1 MIIKY
6 IHTSEPER
14 EKTYDTEKSLKNNPF
29 IDKTQKEFDE
39 WELEKF
45 KTDKNI
51 LFYEVVQ
58 GVM

>member
-6 IHTSEPER
+6 IHASEPER

-39 WELEKF
+39 WELEHIKQ
-45 KTDKNI
+45 DKNI
-51 LFYEVVQ
+51 LFYAVITE
-58 GVM
+58 

>member
-6 IHTSEPER
+6 IHASEPET

-29 IDKTQKEFDE
+29 IHKTQKEFDE

-45 KTDKNI
+45 KRDEHI
-51 LFYEVVQ
+51 VWFEVAKE
-58 GVM
+58 

>member
-1 MIIKY
+1 MLIKY
-6 IHTSEPER
+6 IHVSEPER

-51 LFYEVVQ
+51 LFYEVVES
-58 GVM
+58 

>member
-6 IHTSEPER
+6 IHASEPER

-29 IDKTQKEFDE
+29 IDKSQKEFNE

-45 KTDKNI
+45 KTNKNI
-51 LFYEVVQ
+51 LFYEVVES
-58 GVM
+58 